1 MNVYR
6 TYISSSSIMITTT
19 KRNKSKFRKVFG
31 GILMGCINGK
41 SPLTE
46 EDMNYIARNTA
57 MEKDAVEKQYQNF
70 LTKHPDGRIS
80 RGSFHDMM
88 KECYPGTD
96 TEKLERHIFRMYDTN
111 EDGHIDFREFMIVLY
126 VMSNGSPQENLKQ
139 IFRVFDINND
149 GSISLKEL
157 QRIVKDLFHL
167 INEKNADLASQE
179 VLAESAFQEMD
190 ENQDGQITQDE
201 FIEACMTQKKFS
213 TILTLKIIDVF
224 VAE

>member
-1 MNVYR
+1 MGAVPGPAWPATSPHCAN
-6 TYISSSSIMITTT
+6 IMEAFGDESYVGIKEMTMDM
-19 KRNKSKFRKVFG
+19 KVFG
-31 GILMGCINGK
+31 GLLMGCINGK
-41 SPLTE
+41 QLLNE
-46 EDMNYIARNTA
+46 EDLNYIARNTA

-126 VMSNGSPQENLKQ
+126 VMSNGSPEENLKQ

-167 INEKNADLASQE
+167 INEKNADKASQE
-179 VLAESAFQEMD
+179 VLVKSAF
-190 ENQDGQITQDE
+190 N
-201 FIEACMTQKKFS
+201 
-213 TILTLKIIDVF
+213 
-224 VAE
+224 